1 MTATNATIALEGATE
16 VSLAFALAAPRIEV
30 SRSTRNILSVPIAKA
45 ADPADGGEALLER
58 YESAIC
64 TPAAVIRTPG
74 IILREGAIFGCGRD
88 DKNYERE

>member
-1 MTATNATIALEGATE
+1 
-16 VSLAFALAAPRIEV
+16 
-30 SRSTRNILSVPIAKA
+30 LSIRIAKA
-45 ADPADGGEALLER
+45 ADPTDGGEALLER

-74 IILREGAIFGCGRD
+74 VILREGAVSSCGRN